1 MKRWTRRLAASLCV
15 ACCICAASAA
25 YAGAEDADDLAP
37 TPTFDLLSLLP
48 ETTPAPVQ
56 PISTFTPG
64 GTGTVLDNV
73 TDADGKEF
81 FTITT
86 PNENVFFLVID
97 RQRDSE
103 NVYFLDAVTELDL
116 IALAKAAGVEPTP
129 TPEPPPTPKPTI
141 EVSAEPQKERGPAK
155 GGVIIGILLVLAGGA
170 GFYYFKFIRPGKQ
183 QQAIEE
189 EAGFEDED
197 YPEDEEGGLY
207 EDSEE

>member
-1 MKRWTRRLAASLCV
+1 MKKWTRRLAASICLI
-15 ACCICAASAA
+15 CCICAVSTA
-25 YAGAEDADDLAP
+25 YAGAKDADDLEP

-48 ETTPAPVQ
+48 ETTPT
-56 PISTFTPG
+56 PIRPTSTFTPD

-97 RQRDSE
+97 RERDSE

-141 EVSAEPQKERGPAK
+141 EVSAEPQKERGPAR

-170 GFYYFKFIRPGKQ
+170 GFYYFKFIRGKQ
-183 QQAIEE
+183 HDTIDE
-189 EAGFEDED
+189 EALEYEDED
-197 YPEDEEGGLY
+197 YPEDEEEGSY
-207 EDSEE
+207 EDAEE